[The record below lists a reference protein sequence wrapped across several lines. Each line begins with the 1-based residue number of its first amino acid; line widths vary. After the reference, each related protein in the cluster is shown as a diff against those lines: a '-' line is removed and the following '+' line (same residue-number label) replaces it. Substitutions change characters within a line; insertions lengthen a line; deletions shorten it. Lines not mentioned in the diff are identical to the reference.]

1 MHCAPHANV
10 IAWFQS
16 FSSMLTCVFLSVSV
30 PEAFEDDQSSNPEG
44 GLAWLDDAMT
54 MVCILITVAGD
65 SMQRTAPHIIDVTWT
80 EMSLAG
86 SSRSNWCPRVRT
98 CPAGTPSSLA
108 DTLDVPRMRLFVWVC
123 PFAGV
128 WAGTRSERRNA
139 AIMST
144 KALARGGRE
153 RSCTARRHGV
163 QEGHTGQGGRLRSA
177 QN

>member
-65 SMQRTAPHIIDVTWT
+65 SIQRTAPHIIDVTWT

-123 PFAGV
+123 PFVGV
-128 WAGTRSERRNA
+128 WAGTRSE
-139 AIMST
+139 
-144 KALARGGRE
+144 
-153 RSCTARRHGV
+153 
-163 QEGHTGQGGRLRSA
+163 
-177 QN
+177 